1 MRGILMAGGQGTRLR
16 PLTTATNKHLLPIYD
31 KPLIYYPL
39 TTLML
44 AGIREIAL
52 VTSPSEIRNFENLLG
67 DGVRLGIQIRYIPQE
82 KSEGIAQ
89 GLILAKEFINGEKC
103 CLILGDNLFHG
114 MGLGRQLSGFREV
127 EGANIFGYK
136 VSNPQDYGVV
146 ELNEDGKPQAIE
158 EKPEFPKSNLAIP
171 GIYFYDEN
179 AVNYAE
185 SLTPSKRGELEI
197 TDLNRIYLERK
208 KLEVTQLSQGTAWL
222 DTGTFEGLYDA
233 ASYIRVMEQRQNSRI
248 GDPFEAA
255 RVQGWI

>member
-1 MRGILMAGGQGTRLR
+1 MAGGQGTRLR

-39 TTLML
+39 TTLLL

-52 VTSPSEIRNFENLLG
+52 ITSPSEIRNFENLLG
-67 DGVRLGIQIRYIPQE
+67 DGARLGIKMRYIPQE

-114 MGLGRQLSGFREV
+114 TGLGRQLSGFREV

-146 ELNEDGKPQAIE
+146 ELNEEGKPQAIE

-185 SLTPSKRGELEI
+185 SLTPSTRGELEI
-197 TDLNRIYLERK
+197 TDLNRIYLEKK

>member
-1 MRGILMAGGQGTRLR
+1 MAGGQGTRLR
-16 PLTTATNKHLLPIYD
+16 PLTSATNKHLLPVYN

-39 TTLML
+39 TTLIL

-52 VTSPSEIRNFENLLG
+52 VTSPSEIANFVNLLG
-67 DGVRLGIQIRYIPQE
+67 NGAQLGIEINYIPQE
-82 KSEGIAQ
+82 RSEGIAQ
-89 GLILAKEFINGEKC
+89 GLILAKDFINKEKC

-114 MGLGRQLSGFREV
+114 TGLGRQLSGFGNI
-127 EGANIFGYK
+127 EGANIFGYE
-136 VSNPQDYGVV
+136 VSKPQEYGVI
-146 ELNEDGKPQAIE
+146 ELDESGKPVALE
-158 EKPEFPKSNLAIP
+158 EKPENPRSNLAIP

-179 AVNYAE
+179 AVIYAE

-197 TDLNRIYLERK
+197 TDLNRIYLNK
-208 KLEVTQLSQGTAWL
+208 NMLAITQLSQGTAWL

-255 RVQGWI
+255 RIQGWI

>member
-1 MRGILMAGGQGTRLR
+1 MAGGQGTRLR

-39 TTLML
+39 TTLLL

-52 VTSPSEIRNFENLLG
+52 ITSPSEIRNFENLLG
-67 DGVRLGIQIRYIPQE
+67 DGARLGIKMRYIPQE

-114 MGLGRQLSGFREV
+114 TGLGRQLSGFREV

-146 ELNEDGKPQAIE
+146 ELNEEGKPQAIE

-197 TDLNRIYLERK
+197 TDLNRIYLEKK

>member
-1 MRGILMAGGQGTRLR
+1 M
-16 PLTTATNKHLLPIYD
+16 ATNKHLLPIYD

-39 TTLML
+39 TTLLL

-52 VTSPSEIRNFENLLG
+52 ITSPSEIRNFENLLG
-67 DGVRLGIQIRYIPQE
+67 DGARLGIKIRYIPQE

-89 GLILAKEFINGEKC
+89 GLILAREFINGEKC

-114 MGLGRQLSGFREV
+114 TGLGRQLSGFREV
-127 EGANIFGYK
+127 DGANIFGYK

-146 ELNEDGKPQAIE
+146 ELSEDGKPQAIE

-179 AVNYAE
+179 AVSYAE
-185 SLTPSKRGELEI
+185 SLAPSNRGELEI

>member
-1 MRGILMAGGQGTRLR
+1 MAGGQGTRLR

-39 TTLML
+39 TTLL
-44 AGIREIAL
+44 LTGIREITL
-52 VTSPSEIRNFENLLG
+52 ITSPSEIRNFENLLG
-67 DGVRLGIQIRYIPQE
+67 DGTQLGIEICYIPQK

-114 MGLGRQLSGFREV
+114 TGLGRQLSGFRQV
-127 EGANIFGYK
+127 KGANIFGYK

-146 ELNEDGKPQAIE
+146 VLDEKGKPQKIE
-158 EKPEFPKSNLAIP
+158 EKPEFPKSSLAIP

-197 TDLNRIYLERK
+197 TDLNRIYLEKR

>member
-1 MRGILMAGGQGTRLR
+1 MAGGQGTRLR

-39 TTLML
+39 TTLLL

-52 VTSPSEIRNFENLLG
+52 VTSPSEIRNFQILLG
-67 DGVRLGIQIRYIPQE
+67 DGARLGIKIHYISQE

-89 GLILAKEFINGEKC
+89 GLILAKEFINEEKC

-114 MGLGRQLSGFREV
+114 TGLGRQLSGFTEV

-146 ELNEDGKPQAIE
+146 ELDENGKPLAIE

-197 TDLNRIYLERK
+197 TDLNRIYLEKK

-233 ASYIRVMEQRQNSRI
+233 AAYIRVMEQRQNSRI

-255 RVQGWI
+255 RVQGWV

>member
-1 MRGILMAGGQGTRLR
+1 MAGGQGTRLR
-16 PLTTATNKHLLPIYD
+16 PLSTATNKHLLPIYD

-39 TTLML
+39 TTLLL

-52 VTSPSEIRNFENLLG
+52 ITSPSEIRNFENLLG
-67 DGVRLGIQIRYIPQE
+67 DGARLGIKIRYIPQE

-114 MGLGRQLSGFREV
+114 TGLGRQLSGFREV
-127 EGANIFGYK
+127 EGAHIFGYK

-146 ELNEDGKPQAIE
+146 ELNEEGKPQAIE
-158 EKPEFPKSNLAIP
+158 EKPDFPKSNLAIP

-197 TDLNRIYLERK
+197 TDLNRIYLERR